1 MPHPESPGGLEGRT
15 RRILALRAWGPARLR
30 SAAARWAVNV
40 LALAGAALIII
51 SAIIHRHLWDQGYSG
66 IAVMGPL
73 FLAQGVIS
81 IPSVVVLGVF
91 RRLGLLAAGAA
102 LMAGAVGLLLT
113 SVQVGLFGLR
123 TAWPRRTLECH
134 WSWSSPPRAC
144 WPPARCSSPPPGR
157 TRPPGDAP
165 PEVKLVRQQSRRAPC
180 TYIRMCKAW
189 ASHSSGCP
197 GRWSQVPVPVTP
209 GPRSRPCAVSSGRP
223 AGPGRP

>member
-51 SAIIHRHLWDQGYSG
+51 SAIIHLHLWDQGYSG

-73 FLAQGVIS
+73 FLAQGVVS

-91 RRLGLLAAGAA
+91 RRLGLLAAGTA

-113 SVQVGLFGLR
+113 SVQVGLFGFNDSLAAPYAGMSLVVEFTGR
-123 TAWPRRTLECH
+123 AGRRRGAH
-134 WSWSSPPRAC
+134 RRRPAA
-144 WPPARCSSPPPGR
+144 PARPG
-157 TRPPGDAP
+157 TR
-165 PEVKLVRQQSRRAPC
+165 RR
-180 TYIRMCKAW
+180 R
-189 ASHSSGCP
+189 SG
-197 GRWSQVPVPVTP
+197 
-209 GPRSRPCAVSSGRP
+209 
-223 AGPGRP
+223 